1 MLSEEEQ
8 YEIQKLSNENP
19 EFGTIVKRLNEESKF
34 MLSKISHE
42 IRNPLTLINSTLQ
55 LLESKNP
62 EVLDIKYWDQITS
75 DVNDLMLLLDD
86 LSKFNNC
93 EKLKLSKINLYE
105 TIKEVKSSC
114 QTEANN
120 RNIDLTIHI
129 NRGVKVYFE
138 HYLCDPIKM
147 KQVFTNITKNALD
160 AVDENGKIEI
170 KLDQLDQKDKNIN
183 SFLQISISNNG
194 TPIPEEDIDSIFNPF
209 ITYKSGG
216 TGLGLAIV
224 SNIISA
230 HKGFIQ
236 VDSNITSTTFQILLP
251 LTSDE

>member
-19 EFGTIVKRLNEESKF
+19 QFGTIVKRLNEESKF

-55 LLESKNP
+55 LLEAKNP
-62 EVLDIKYWDQITS
+62 EVQDIKYWDQITS
-75 DVNDLMLLLDD
+75 DVNDLMMLLDD

-93 EKLKLSKINLYE
+93 EKLKLSNVNLYE
-105 TIKEVKSSC
+105 LITEIKNSFH
-114 QTEANN
+114 TEAKN
-120 RNIDLTIHI
+120 RNIDFTIHI
-129 NRGVKVYFE
+129 KKGVRFYFE
-138 HYLCDPIKM
+138 NYLCDPIKM
-147 KQVFTNITKNALD
+147 KQVFVNITKNAFD
-160 AVDENGKIEI
+160 AVGENGKIEI
-170 KLDQLDQKDKNIN
+170 KLDKLNQKHKNIN

-194 TPIPEEDIDSIFNPF
+194 TPIPEEDIDSIFVPF

-230 HKGFIQ
+230 HKGMIQ
-236 VDSNITSTTFQILLP
+236 VDSNITSTTFHILLP
-251 LTSDE
+251 LTND